1 MLLLLKMSDHLPY
14 NVLFCYVYNVLIS
27 NGR

>member
-1 MLLLLKMSDHLPY
+1 MLLLFKISDHLPY
-14 NVLFCYVYNVLIS
+14 NVLFCYVYIVPIS